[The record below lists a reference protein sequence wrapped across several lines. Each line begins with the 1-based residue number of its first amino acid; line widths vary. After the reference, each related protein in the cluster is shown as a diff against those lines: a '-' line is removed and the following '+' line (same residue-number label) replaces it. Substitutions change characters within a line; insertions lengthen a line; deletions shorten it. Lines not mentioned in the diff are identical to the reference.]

1 MIRAVLWDFGGVVTT
16 SPFDAFNFYERAHG
30 IPEDFIRRINATNA
44 DDNAWAKFERNEI
57 DLAGFGALFEAESA
71 AAGHPIPGARVIE
84 LLSGEVRPE
93 MLVALRHCRERFRVG
108 CLTNNMAVG
117 EGPGMANSASRRTAV
132 EEAMALFHV
141 VIESS
146 KVGVRKPDPRV
157 YRIACAELGVEP
169 DEVVYLDDLGINL
182 KPARAMGM
190 TTIKV
195 TDAGQALAELERAI
209 GPPLR

>member
-16 SPFDAFNFYERAHG
+16 SPFDAFNGYERAHG
-30 IPEDFIRRINATNA
+30 IPENFIRRINATNA
-44 DDNAWAKFERNEI
+44 HDNAWAKFERSEV
-57 DLAGFGALFEAESA
+57 DLAGFSALFEAESA
-71 AAGHPIPGARVIE
+71 AAGHPIPGTRVIE

-93 MLVALRHCRERFRVG
+93 MVVALRRCRERFLIG

-117 EGPGMANSASRRTAV
+117 DGPGMALSRARRAAV
-132 EEAMALFHV
+132 AEAMALFHV
-141 VIESS
+141 VVESS
-146 KVGVRKPDPRV
+146 KIGVRKPDPRI
-157 YRIACAELGVEP
+157 YRTACAELGVEP
-169 DEVVYLDDLGINL
+169 GEVVYLDDLGINL

-209 GPPLR
+209 GPPLS